1 MILLLPSVGAFE
13 VIFANQSTSIKKGF
27 SVLRARK
34 GAGMAAAG
42 RGSRLGQDWE
52 CVREC
57 LTVCVCVGG
66 WGAADKGV
74 RLLRPGKLTGGQLAR
89 SQTSDKVMVTPPP
102 IVTEGSK
109 DLWLSVLNSLPVV
122 HFISLR

>member
-1 MILLLPSVGAFE
+1 VILLLPSVGAFE

-57 LTVCVCVGG
+57 LTVCVWGG

-74 RLLRPGKLTGGQLAR
+74 RLLCPGKLTGGQLAR
-89 SQTSDKVMVTPPP
+89 SQTSDKVMVTPP

>member
-57 LTVCVCVGG
+57 LTVCVCGGVGG
-66 WGAADKGV
+66 CRQGGAFAASWEANWGAIGKKPD
-74 RLLRPGKLTGGQLAR
+74 LRQSHG
-89 SQTSDKVMVTPPP
+89 DPPP
-102 IVTEGSK
+102 
-109 DLWLSVLNSLPVV
+109 P
-122 HFISLR
+122 